1 MKKWLVRALC
11 CSVIAGAMTTPVQAA
26 DQDYRLVTVAGYLHF
41 YLLNLNACED
51 FHPSVR
57 PAAFAAEQRLY
68 PWLAKLEAK
77 TKSSIDASVISDVVR
92 KRRDALNVQIN
103 EGDFTAE
110 HCQAVIKLLDGNGL
124 DQTLLKSLEE

>member
-1 MKKWLVRALC
+1 MKKWFTRVLC
-11 CSVIAGAMTTPVQAA
+11 CSALVGAIASPVQAA

-92 KRRDALNVQIN
+92 KRRDALNHQIN
-103 EGDFTAE
+103 EGDFTVE